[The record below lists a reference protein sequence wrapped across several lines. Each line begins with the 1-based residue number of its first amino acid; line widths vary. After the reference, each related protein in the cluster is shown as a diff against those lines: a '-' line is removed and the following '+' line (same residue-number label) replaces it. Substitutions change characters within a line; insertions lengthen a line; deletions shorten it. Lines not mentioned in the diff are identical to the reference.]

1 MPQAIADLTTPSN
14 ANQKRKTV
22 LQKVSSQRIE
32 VTPCGKYKLLLLPD
46 DPTSELNGHIIER
59 EIRDCQPVWLA
70 IEKTHA
76 PQLARGD
83 GATARAPKSRRP
95 GPFTCF
101 RILVPEPGR
110 IKVRAPRRPRR
121 RRWHPSS
128 PKRVP
133 RPYWRLPISKN
144 RRCAPWSPG
153 TARR

>member
-76 PQLARGD
+76 PQLARD
-83 GATARAPKSRRP
+83 
-95 GPFTCF
+95 
-101 RILVPEPGR
+101 
-110 IKVRAPRRPRR
+110 
-121 RRWHPSS
+121 RRWSYGACSEVAAAWALYLFPDSCSGAGKNKSS
-128 PKRVP
+128 RTSPATSQA
-133 RPYWRLPISKN
+133 I
-144 RRCAPWSPG
+144 APFFAQAS
-153 TARR
+153 A